1 MNFNQHNYF
10 EWVQFYFCFLFWELF
25 WMLFI
30 NSSNHFLLAVHK
42 LLQHDF
48 NSSWYIIKRRFKG
61 CQRGKCQRV
70 LCLRWLNTVLAV
82 SEYRSFAK
90 SWQEKGCSS
99 QAETW
104 QVKNILMK
112 DFDWQVKFDFFV
124 VSMAT
129 WRIDYNLKI
138 SLLLSLH
145 KIHSLDFP
153 INLHAA
159 YYN

>member
-1 MNFNQHNYF
+1 MFVHGFGQKIENLPSFPFWQKRAVKCVWRYSRKKKP
-10 EWVQFYFCFLFWELF
+10 FLAYKNKE
-25 WMLFI
+25 
-30 NSSNHFLLAVHK
+30 
-42 LLQHDF
+42 
-48 NSSWYIIKRRFKG
+48 
-61 CQRGKCQRV
+61 
-70 LCLRWLNTVLAV
+70 LRWLNTVLAV

-90 SWQEKGCSS
+90 LWQEKGCSS

-112 DFDWQVKFDFFV
+112 DFDWQVKFDVFV

-129 WRIDYNLKI
+129 WTIEYNLKI

-145 KIHSLDFP
+145 KIRSLDFP
-153 INLHAA
+153 INSHTA